1 MTAATKR
8 FEELVRNAVALD
20 CPSLTKFHQL
30 ALDPFY
36 RGMSYVSLTRLVD
49 SLVAAQ
55 RDFLSEIGSMTRGLT
70 EWRRWQTTPCPQ
82 CKSTD
87 CLDAPH
93 IKFEVQS

>member
-8 FEELVRNAVALD
+8 FEELVRNAVLLD
-20 CPSLTKFHQL
+20 CPALTKFHQL

-36 RGMSYVSLTRLVD
+36 RGMGYVPLTRLAD
-49 SLVAAQ
+49 SLVAAH

-70 EWRRWQTTPCPQ
+70 EWRRWQAAPCPQ

-87 CLDAPH
+87 CPDAPL